1 MSGLVQAAFFTR
13 PERMQEVQTRIF
25 LRAPLTT
32 ALTLRRFGF
41 QRRRRTLCAW
51 LITLP

>member
-25 LRAPLTT
+25 LRAPSTT